1 MHVQESYHDG
11 LDPPRF
17 RSGSLGVASLRLFL
31 IIMKSIVTAV
41 VVFRFLPKLY
51 DGVYTDSGSEPP
63 SLDLP
68 SNNIPSQPGRSI
80 SGG

>member
-1 MHVQESYHDG
+1 MMDS
-11 LDPPRF
+11 DPPRF
-17 RSGSLGVASLRLFL
+17 RLGSRSLGVASLRLFL

-68 SNNIPSQPGRSI
+68 RAKLELKS
-80 SGG
+80 

>member
-1 MHVQESYHDG
+1 
-11 LDPPRF
+11 
-17 RSGSLGVASLRLFL
+17 
-31 IIMKSIVTAV
+31 MKSIVTAV

-68 SNNIPSQPGRSI
+68 RAKLELKS
-80 SGG
+80 